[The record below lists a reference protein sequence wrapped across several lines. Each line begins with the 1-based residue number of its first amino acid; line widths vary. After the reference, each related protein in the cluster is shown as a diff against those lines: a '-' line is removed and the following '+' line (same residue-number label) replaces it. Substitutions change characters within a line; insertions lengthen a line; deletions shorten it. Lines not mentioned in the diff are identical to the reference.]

1 MPTPMTGTSKR
12 TGSAWA
18 RRAVGLLAALA
29 AAGAGGCKPDG
40 RPISATGQLQQVRED
55 NARLKADV
63 EALEARLRAQED
75 QIAVLRGLGPK
86 RLEHLFH
93 VKKIE
98 LGRYTEPANLDEEP
112 GIDGVRVFLKP
123 IDADGHALKA
133 AGDITIQLFDLAAK
147 PEKTLLATFAFP
159 VAEARKHWYGGF
171 MTYHY
176 RLDCPWKP
184 PSPKPREITI
194 RVVFTDYLTGR
205 KFTAQK
211 VCKYA
216 PPKAARSGATKPAKP
231 KQAKKPK

>member
-1 MPTPMTGTSKR
+1 MMPTPMAGTSKR
-12 TGSAWA
+12 TGSARAQWA
-18 RRAVGLLAALA
+18 MGLVAALA
-29 AAGAGGCKPDG
+29 AAGAAGCKPDG
-40 RPISATGQLQQVRED
+40 KPITTAGQLQQVRED

-63 EALEARLRAQED
+63 QALEARLKAQED

-86 RLEHLFH
+86 RLEDLFH
-93 VKKIE
+93 VKRIE
-98 LGRYTEPANLDEEP
+98 LGRYTEPADLDEKP
-112 GIDGVRVFLKP
+112 GLDGVRVFLKP

-133 AGDITIQLFDLAAK
+133 AGDVTIQLFDLAAA
-147 PEKTLLATFAFP
+147 PEKNLLATFTFP

-184 PSPKPREITI
+184 AGAAPKEITI

-216 PPKAARSGATKPAKP
+216 PAKASKPAATKPAK
-231 KQAKKPK
+231 AK